1 MNSEHSTRNGRQD
14 GPPSP
19 QARLELPNRRNSARE
34 ASLRRR
40 RIFWLSILCWLMVLC
55 LTAIIIIAVV
65 HFQSS
70 NNEIDQISAG
80 ALIGFGVLLIFVLV
94 WLIIIYLKFNRS
106 RAGGDTRQYRPSRE
120 EFVAFASSEMFSGR
134 GVSSTIS
141 TVNSTSNSR
150 STEGSAEGDTRRF
163 IYRQQYHEDERRPID
178 RIPEA
183 PLTSISSSSRITREH
198 HERDPGLGRPQM
210 PPHVPERH
218 RTENEPPRV
227 FVDTSSRAA
236 RRHSAP
242 LPPPYQPS
250 MSPPYRI
257 SESLPT
263 GMMGTPPPAYDR
275 VCGRNRRCESTTSE
289 DSCLNP
295 PAYQSRPPSP
305 LPSPGSSAAI
315 PLDRAT
321 YLNAPPHRSEMSL
334 GHVPGSAL
342 PPPGRV
348 RRYDLSP
355 NQLQQPSPFPA
366 SGVVLRENAVY
377 RNMPRSRPSSAT
389 FTGVQT
395 TVLTATTTRYTP
407 PYYRST
413 PAPRYHTSSH
423 LPSSTSHSAFVLA
436 RNDPESSARPV
447 SPTYL
452 TNRSPSSRPVLAL
465 AAPENSTRLSLSS
478 LHVPNRPPSPIQETN
493 EDNQE
498 ETTSNRKETPTT
510 TQDDARRPS
519 VVLVYL
525 SQSPDEEIIV

>member
-1 MNSEHSTRNGRQD
+1 M
-14 GPPSP
+14 PS
-19 QARLELPNRRNSARE
+19 
-34 ASLRRR
+34 
-40 RIFWLSILCWLMVLC
+40 
-55 LTAIIIIAVV
+55 
-65 HFQSS
+65 
-70 NNEIDQISAG
+70 
-80 ALIGFGVLLIFVLV
+80 
-94 WLIIIYLKFNRS
+94 
-106 RAGGDTRQYRPSRE
+106 
-120 EFVAFASSEMFSGR
+120 
-134 GVSSTIS
+134 
-141 TVNSTSNSR
+141 
-150 STEGSAEGDTRRF
+150 
-163 IYRQQYHEDERRPID
+163 
-178 RIPEA
+178 
-183 PLTSISSSSRITREH
+183 
-198 HERDPGLGRPQM
+198 
-210 PPHVPERH
+210 HVPERH
-218 RTENEPPRV
+218 RTVNEPPRV

-242 LPPPYQPS
+242 LPPPYQPP

-257 SESLPT
+257 SESLPS

-305 LPSPGSSAAI
+305 SPGASAAI

-321 YLNAPPHRSEMSL
+321 HLNVPSHRSGMSV

-348 RRYDLSP
+348 RRYDLSQS
-355 NQLQQPSPFPA
+355 QLQQSSPFPA

-395 TVLTATTTRYTP
+395 TVLTAATTRYTP
-407 PYYRST
+407 PYYGST
-413 PAPRYHTSSH
+413 SAPRYHTSSH

-436 RNDPESSARPV
+436 RNDPEGSTRPV
-447 SPTYL
+447 SPTCL

-465 AAPENSTRLSLSS
+465 AAPAESSTRLSLSS
-478 LHVPNRPPSPIQETN
+478 LHIQNRPPSPIQETN

-498 ETTSNRKETPTT
+498 ESTGNRKETPTA
-510 TQDDARRPS
+510 TQDDAHRPS

>member
-1 MNSEHSTRNGRQD
+1 MNAEHSTRTARQD

-19 QARLELPNRRNSARE
+19 QARLELPNRRNSAHE

-65 HFQSS
+65 HFQSA
-70 NNEIDQISAG
+70 NKEIDQISAG
-80 ALIGFGVLLIFVLV
+80 VLIGFGVLLIFVFV
-94 WLIIIYLKFNRS
+94 WLIIVYLKFNRS
-106 RAGGDTRQYRPSRE
+106 KPRADTRQYRQNRE
-120 EFVAFASSEMFSGR
+120 EFLAFASSEIFNGR

-150 STEGSAEGDTRRF
+150 STEGSAERDTQRF
-163 IYRQQYHEDERRPID
+163 IYRQRFHEDERRRSD
-178 RIPEA
+178 RITEA
-183 PLTSISSSSRITREH
+183 PLPSISSSSRITREH
-198 HERDPGLGRPQM
+198 HERGPGLGRPQM
-210 PPHVPERH
+210 PPHVPERR

-227 FVDTSSRAA
+227 FVDISSRAA

-250 MSPPYRI
+250 MSPPYRV

-263 GMMGTPPPAYDR
+263 GVMGTPPPAYDR
-275 VCGRNRRCESTTSE
+275 VCGRNSRLESTTSE

-305 LPSPGSSAAI
+305 LPSPGASASV
-315 PLDRAT
+315 PQDRAPH
-321 YLNAPPHRSEMSL
+321 LNVPSHRSGVGQS
-334 GHVPGSAL
+334 GSAL

-355 NQLQQPSPFPA
+355 SQIQQPSPLSV
-366 SGVVLRENAVY
+366 SGVVLRENVIH
-377 RNMPRSRPSSAT
+377 RNLPRSRPSSAT
-389 FTGVQT
+389 YTGVQT
-395 TVLTATTTRYTP
+395 PVVTATATLYNP

-413 PAPRYHTSSH
+413 PVPRYHTSSH
-423 LPSSTSHSAFVLA
+423 LPSSTTHSTLVLA
-436 RNDPESSARPV
+436 RNDPETSVRPV

-452 TNRSPSSRPVLAL
+452 TSRPSSSRPVLTL
-465 AAPENSTRLSLSS
+465 AAPDNSNRLSLSS
-478 LHVPNRPPSPIQETN
+478 LHIPNRPPSPIQEIS
-493 EDNQE
+493 EDNHE
-498 ETTSNRKETPTT
+498 ESTSNRKEAPKP
-510 TQDDARRPS
+510 TQDEVRRPG

>member
-1 MNSEHSTRNGRQD
+1 MNSEHSNRTARPD

-19 QARLELPNRRNSARE
+19 QARLELPNRRNSAHE

-40 RIFWLSILCWLMVLC
+40 KIFWLSILCWLMVLC

-80 ALIGFGVLLIFVLV
+80 ALIGFGVLLIFVVV

-106 RAGGDTRQYRPSRE
+106 RARGDTQQYRRSRE
-120 EFVAFASSEMFSGR
+120 EFVAFASSEIFNGR

-150 STEGSAEGDTRRF
+150 STEGSAERDTQRF
-163 IYRQQYHEDERRPID
+163 IYRQRFHDDERRRVD
-178 RIPEA
+178 RITEA
-183 PLTSISSSSRITREH
+183 PLPSIPSSSRIIREQ
-198 HERDPGLGRPQM
+198 HERGPGLGRPQL
-210 PPHVPERH
+210 PPHVPERR
-218 RTENEPPRV
+218 RTEHEPPRV
-227 FVDTSSRAA
+227 FVDNSSRAA

-242 LPPPYQPS
+242 LPPPYQPP

-263 GMMGTPPPAYDR
+263 GTPPPAYDR
-275 VCGRNRRCESTTSE
+275 VCGRNRRLESTTSE

-305 LPSPGSSAAI
+305 SPSPGASAAV
-315 PLDRAT
+315 PQDRT
-321 YLNAPPHRSEMSL
+321 PHLNVPSHRS
-334 GHVPGSAL
+334 GVGQPGSGL
-342 PPPGRV
+342 PPQGRV
-348 RRYDLSP
+348 RRYELSP
-355 NQLQQPSPFPA
+355 SQIQQPSPLSV
-366 SGVVLRENAVY
+366 SGVVLREHITH
-377 RNMPRSRPSSAT
+377 RNLPRSRPSSAT
-389 FTGVQT
+389 YTGVQT
-395 TVLTATTTRYTP
+395 PVLTATATRYTP

-413 PAPRYHTSSH
+413 PALRYHTSSH
-423 LPSSTSHSAFVLA
+423 LPNSTTHSAFVLA
-436 RNDPESSARPV
+436 RNDLETSVRPV

-452 TNRSPSSRPVLAL
+452 TSRSSFSRPVLTL
-465 AAPENSTRLSLSS
+465 AGPENSTRLSLSS
-478 LHVPNRPPSPIQETN
+478 LHVPNRPPSPIQEIS
-493 EDNQE
+493 EDNHE
-498 ETTSNRKETPTT
+498 ESSSNRKETPTT
-510 TQDDARRPS
+510 AQDDARRPG

>member
-1 MNSEHSTRNGRQD
+1 MSTEHSPHTARQD

-19 QARLELPNRRNSARE
+19 QARLELPNRRNSAHE

-40 RIFWLSILCWLMVLC
+40 KIFWLSILCWLMVLC

-80 ALIGFGVLLIFVLV
+80 ALIGFGVLLIFVVV

-106 RAGGDTRQYRPSRE
+106 RAGDTRQYRPSRD
-120 EFVAFASSEMFSGR
+120 EFVAFASSEIFNGR

-150 STEGSAEGDTRRF
+150 STEGSAERDTQRF
-163 IYRQQYHEDERRPID
+163 IYRQRFHDDERRRAD
-178 RIPEA
+178 RITQA
-183 PLTSISSSSRITREH
+183 PLPSISSSSRITREQ
-198 HERDPGLGRPQM
+198 HERGPDLGRPQM
-210 PPHVPERH
+210 PSHVPERR
-218 RTENEPPRV
+218 RTVNEPARV

-242 LPPPYQPS
+242 LPPPYLPTL
-250 MSPPYRI
+250 SPPYRI

-263 GMMGTPPPAYDR
+263 GEMGTPPPAYDR
-275 VCGRNRRCESTTSE
+275 VCGRNYRLESTTSE

-305 LPSPGSSAAI
+305 LSSPGTSAAV
-315 PLDRAT
+315 PQERT
-321 YLNAPPHRSEMSL
+321 PHLNMPSHRSGV
-334 GHVPGSAL
+334 GHPGSAL
-342 PPPGRV
+342 PPQGRV

-355 NQLQQPSPFPA
+355 SQVQQLSPLSV
-366 SGVVLRENAVY
+366 SGVVLRENVI
-377 RNMPRSRPSSAT
+377 RGNLPRSRPSSAT
-389 FTGVQT
+389 YAGAQT
-395 TVLTATTTRYTP
+395 PVLTVTATRYTP

-413 PAPRYHTSSH
+413 PTPRYHTSSH
-423 LPSSTSHSAFVLA
+423 LPSSATNSAFALA
-436 RNDPESSARPV
+436 RNDSETSARPL
-447 SPTYL
+447 SPTFL
-452 TNRSPSSRPVLAL
+452 TSRSTSSRPVLSV
-465 AAPENSTRLSLSS
+465 AAPEISTRLSLSS
-478 LHVPNRPPSPIQETN
+478 LHVPNRPPSPIQEIR
-493 EDNQE
+493 EDNHE
-498 ETTSNRKETPTT
+498 EGSSSNRKETPTPP
-510 TQDDARRPS
+510 QDDVRRPG

>member
-1 MNSEHSTRNGRQD
+1 MSSELSTRTTRQD

-19 QARLELPNRRNSARE
+19 QARLELPNRRNSTHE

-40 RIFWLSILCWLMVLC
+40 KIFWLSILCWLMVLC

-80 ALIGFGVLLIFVLV
+80 ALIGFGVLLIFVVV
-94 WLIIIYLKFNRS
+94 WLIIIYLKFSRS
-106 RAGGDTRQYRPSRE
+106 RARGDTRQFRQSRE
-120 EFVAFASSEMFSGR
+120 EFVAFASSEIFNGR

-150 STEGSAEGDTRRF
+150 STEGSAERDTQRF
-163 IYRQQYHEDERRPID
+163 LHRQRFHEDERRRVD
-178 RIPEA
+178 RITEA
-183 PLTSISSSSRITREH
+183 PLPSISSSSRISREH
-198 HERDPGLGRPQM
+198 HERGPGLERPQM
-210 PPHVPERH
+210 PPHVPERR
-218 RTENEPPRV
+218 RTERGPQRV

-236 RRHSAP
+236 RRHSVP
-242 LPPPYQPS
+242 LPPPYQPP

-263 GMMGTPPPAYDR
+263 GVMGTPPPAYDR
-275 VCGRNRRCESTTSE
+275 VCGRNRRLESTTSE

-305 LPSPGSSAAI
+305 LPSPGSSAAG
-315 PLDRAT
+315 PQDRT
-321 YLNAPPHRSEMSL
+321 PHLNVPSHRSGPS
-334 GHVPGSAL
+334 GVGQAGSAL
-342 PPPGRV
+342 PPQGRV

-355 NQLQQPSPFPA
+355 SQIPQPSA
-366 SGVVLRENAVY
+366 LSVSRVVLRESIIH
-377 RNMPRSRPSSAT
+377 RNLPRSRPSSAT
-389 FTGVQT
+389 YTGVQT
-395 TVLTATTTRYTP
+395 PVVTATATRYTP
-407 PYYRST
+407 PYYGST

-423 LPSSTSHSAFVLA
+423 LPSSTTHSAFVLA
-436 RNDPESSARPV
+436 RNDQETSVRPV

-452 TNRSPSSRPVLAL
+452 AGRSPSSRQVLTL
-465 AAPENSTRLSLSS
+465 AAPETSTRLTLSS
-478 LHVPNRPPSPIQETN
+478 LQVPNRPPSPIQEIG
-493 EDNQE
+493 EDNHE
-498 ETTSNRKETPTT
+498 ESNSNRKETSTV
-510 TQDDARRPS
+510 TQDDVPRPG